1 MCIRKNDDDKKKRK
15 NNEGKGNKIGMHEP
29 ENVVHV
35 NGKIAAIP
43 KSVHGAFA
51 SLNSPSVHSFLI

>member
-1 MCIRKNDDDKKKRK
+1 MWVCARKNDKKREK
-15 NNEGKGNKIGMHEP
+15 QGKGNKIGMHEP

-43 KSVHGAFA
+43 KNIHGAFLA
-51 SLNSPSVHSFLI
+51 

>member
-1 MCIRKNDDDKKKRK
+1 
-15 NNEGKGNKIGMHEP
+15 MHEP

-43 KSVHGAFA
+43 KNVR
-51 SLNSPSVHSFLI
+51 SLRFSYRGTPYTHTI

>member
-1 MCIRKNDDDKKKRK
+1 MQEKMMIKKEKYK
-15 NNEGKGNKIGMHEP
+15 QGKGNKIGMHEP

-43 KSVHGAFA
+43 KSVHGAFLA
-51 SLNSPSVHSFLI
+51 